1 MNPNQPFSSSFGEM
15 FASFWRNRSL
25 VVQMVQREVV
35 GRYRGSLMGMAWS
48 FFNPLLMLVIFTFVF
63 SVVFKARWSL
73 VENDKVSFAIII
85 FVGLIVHGV
94 LAECINRAPT
104 LVLSNVNYVKKV
116 IFPIEMLPW
125 VAFGS
130 AFFHAM
136 VSLIVLLGAQLLLD
150 HHLPWTAIF
159 FPIVLLP
166 LFFITM
172 GLSWFLSAL
181 GVYMRDIVQFVAILS
196 NVLFYLSPVIYP
208 VSALPEQYQ
217 PWMRANPLTFVIEE
231 GRKTLIYGEI
241 PDFASLS
248 LITVIG
254 LIVAWVGFVSFQKSR
269 RGFADVL

>member
-1 MNPNQPFSSSFGEM
+1 MNPNQPFSTSFGEM